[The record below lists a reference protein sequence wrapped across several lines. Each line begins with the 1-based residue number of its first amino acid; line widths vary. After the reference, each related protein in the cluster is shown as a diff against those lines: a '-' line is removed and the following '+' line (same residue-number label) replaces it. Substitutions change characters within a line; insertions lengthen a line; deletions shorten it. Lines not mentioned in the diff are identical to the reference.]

1 MSPIELSW
9 TAKKT
14 LKLKCFILLL
24 SRILLS
30 NCGFVFFSWKIFR
43 WPFMRIWIQV
53 KTALG
58 LFLPYG
64 RDWEAKN
71 GRYRQLCWHQLTF
84 LGLGRKTI
92 TSWDWNQKTLKVELQ
107 GDIVNR
113 ARQICNYNHHLLSSL
128 ALYQLRLNNNSIFIW
143 SIINLDYSNPDLVS

>member
-1 MSPIELSW
+1 MVCKPPGRPFNRTEMQQPNIWKFQPQIAERKPRKSFVDYACLKR
-9 TAKKT
+9 KKT

-24 SRILLS
+24 SRILLI
-30 NCGFVFFSWKIFR
+30 NWGFVFFSWKIFR

-92 TSWDWNQKTLKVELQ
+92 TRWDWNQNTSKVELQ
-107 GDIVNR
+107 GDID
-113 ARQICNYNHHLLSSL
+113 QPSST
-128 ALYQLRLNNNSIFIW
+128 
-143 SIINLDYSNPDLVS
+143 NL